1 MPEQIK
7 QDLTVPS
14 INGTLCAMNKR
25 IIPNAG
31 TFIADFFIWKYKIQR
46 KELKN
51 YKVLC
56 FIVKFI
62 HFRMIFLISL
72 VKESLEL
79 GYFN

>member
-1 MPEQIK
+1 MPEQVK

-14 INGTLCAMNKR
+14 IAGTLCAMNKR

-31 TFIADFFIWKYKIQR
+31 NFIADFYLEVQNKKII
-46 KELKN
+46 KN

-56 FIVKFI
+56 FIVTFI
-62 HFRMIFLISL
+62 HFLMIFLISW

>member
-31 TFIADFFIWKYKIQR
+31 NFIADFYLEVQNSKKRIKKLQSF
-46 KELKN
+46 
-51 YKVLC
+51 VLYC
-56 FIVKFI
+56 DVYSFSYDSFDILGE
-62 HFRMIFLISL
+62 R
-72 VKESLEL
+72 ESGAGVL
-79 GYFN
+79 